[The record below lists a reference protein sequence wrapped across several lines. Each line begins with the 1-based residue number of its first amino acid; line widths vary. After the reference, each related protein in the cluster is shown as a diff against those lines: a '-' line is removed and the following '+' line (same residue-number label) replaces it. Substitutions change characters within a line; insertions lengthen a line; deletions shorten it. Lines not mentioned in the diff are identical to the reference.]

1 MHPFS
6 STLLL
11 LFFFTVLFEEPMGR
25 YVSSWSPQD
34 AGSIAAPGLLAF
46 KGVHSNPTHC
56 LERKPSP
63 GKTELK
69 SMPAVPCRR
78 RGSPAQLWEG
88 ISLFRRR
95 GNAAPQRSLLVD
107 REKDLSTYNW
117 NSFGLRYGKRQA
129 GVEEANVKIW

>member
-1 MHPFS
+1 MQSGISGLHPPRMHPFS

-11 LFFFTVLFEEPMGR
+11 LFFFTVLFGEPMGR

-34 AGSIAAPGLLAF
+34 AG
-46 KGVHSNPTHC
+46 VHSNPTHC
-56 LERKPSP
+56 LERKPSS

-69 SMPAVPCRR
+69 SMPAVPCWR
-78 RGSPAQLWEG
+78 RGRPAQLWEG